1 MKLVICVIIDKEVDS
16 LLLVEQNL
24 GRGYWF
30 PFDEIKPGET
40 RAVAAKRITSK
51 VCLHT
56 FLYSFLN
63 LFFTFRYV
71 HMISN

>member
-1 MKLVICVIIDKEVDS
+1 MKLVICVIIDKEIDS

-40 RAVAAKRITSK
+40 RPIAAKRITTK
-51 VCLHT
+51 V
-56 FLYSFLN
+56 SFEFR
-63 LFFTFRYV
+63 LFY
-71 HMISN
+71 